1 MEELL
6 TTFSEYLFAAAV
18 TVVLISLVTAA
29 AFSLILTVAGGGI
42 SKISERRQRKK
53 ALAKT
58 EGSYVVSGTIADAET
73 ITTQTENGTQYHHK
87 YAVRYDDDNG
97 TPRRAYL
104 GITTTTPLPYRIGEA
119 VPLRIFQTPV
129 LQPLADAYDPAR
141 GSDGRLPGL
150 IAFRSWLGRPVD
162 ETGTVMREEDF
173 IPLAKDLEEQA
184 EHDRSQA
191 FRWFVL
197 GGSLTVTAILL
208 MSCAADSIISSLTP

>member
-73 ITTQTENGTQYHHK
+73 ITTQTDPSRPPSRGC
-87 YAVRYDDDNG
+87 AVH
-97 TPRRAYL
+97 
-104 GITTTTPLPYRIGEA
+104 
-119 VPLRIFQTPV
+119 
-129 LQPLADAYDPAR
+129 PAPC
-141 GSDGRLPGL
+141 RLPR
-150 IAFRSWLGRPVD
+150 AS
-162 ETGTVMREEDF
+162 
-173 IPLAKDLEEQA
+173 
-184 EHDRSQA
+184 
-191 FRWFVL
+191 
-197 GGSLTVTAILL
+197 
-208 MSCAADSIISSLTP
+208 